1 MEMTVIQRLSN
12 VIRTQRAERAFGVDA
27 LCRTLDGYLPENH
40 VAEVRRAAEFATSV
54 HEGQRRTSGEPYVYH
69 PLAVARTLAELR
81 MDHTTLMAAILHDV
95 IEDTGVSKESLA
107 LEFGEDVAE
116 LVDGV
121 SKVTRI
127 EGRTRAEM
135 QAESFRKLLLAM
147 TKDLRVIL
155 VKLADRLHNMRTL
168 GHVAPDK
175 RRRIARET
183 LDIYAPIAQRLG
195 INFIRTE
202 LEDLAFAYL
211 YPKRHGVLQEG
222 VSAQLGDTRKLIREV
237 EQKLSTTLREEGI
250 GASVVGR
257 QKNLYGIYQK
267 MRRKKLKLLKV
278 TDLLGFRVIVSKVD
292 DCYRALGVVHHVYKP
307 VPQEFDDWIANPK
320 ANGYQSLHTA
330 CVGPRGHKIE
340 VQIRTRD
347 MHHIAESGIAAH
359 WQYKQGAR
367 EGHKQPQARAREWVA
382 GLFDDFGNAS
392 PIDFVEN
399 VKVDLFPDEVYVF
412 TPRGEIRQLPRG
424 ATPVDF
430 AYAVHSDLG
439 DHCVA
444 ARLDGA
450 LEPLNSTLANGQTV
464 EIITARHARPN
475 AAWLNFVKT
484 AKARSAIRNYL
495 RQQHEDEAVRL
506 GRRLLEIALRE
517 LSVPASVLKDS
528 AKLEPV
534 LAAHSF
540 ADIEELYA
548 AVGSGQRLGQLVG
561 RHRAAGGGKR
571 RCAGDRGHRGAGA
584 RLRSL
589 LLPAARRRDPR
600 ARQRRSRHRRASHRV
615 QARQGTPTG
624 LGAAGLVGE
633 GAGRFHCRA
642 AREGAQQTRTACAHH
657 CRDCQHRGLDRERA
671 DAGPCR
677 WRRGGDALHRRREEP
692 HPSRARRAPYPP
704 HRMDRARLAR
714 LTIELTYTYR
724 TAHEP
729 PHHPDRRCTR
739 RYRHLLAGRGLQRHG
754 QGDRVPVGPDPARSK
769 DHDPGQRDDRGR
781 DPSGVPQPQGRVR
794 GGRRFAGRHRQA
806 QHLPHR
812 PRALHQGQRDHVQ
825 LLRGA
830 VSGARGD
837 RRGQPAARRARR
849 G

>member
-12 VIRTQRAERAFGVDA
+12 AIRTQRAERAFGVDA
-27 LCRTLDGYLPENH
+27 LCRTLEGYLPDNH

-54 HEGQRRTSGEPYVYH
+54 HDGQRRTSGEPYVYH
-69 PLAVARTLAELR
+69 PLAVARTLAEMR

-107 LEFGEDVAE
+107 LEFGADVAE

-121 SKVTRI
+121 SKVTKI

-211 YPKRHGVLQEG
+211 YPKRHSVLQEG

-330 CVGPRGHKIE
+330 CVGPGGHKIE

-412 TPRGEIRQLPRG
+412 TPRGEIRRLPRG

-464 EIITARHARPN
+464 EVITARHARPN

-517 LSVPASVLKDS
+517 LSVPASVLKDAS
-528 AKLEPV
+528 RLEPV
-534 LAAHSF
+534 LTAHKF

-548 AVGSGQRLGQLVG
+548 AVGSGQRLAPLVARHFLPKGASAPEEKSGAAPLAIEGTEGLVLDYARCCYPLPGDEIRGHVSVG
-561 RHRAAGGGKR
+561 RGIVVHRIECKHVKGRPQDWVPLAWSEKVQ
-571 RCAGDRGHRGAGA
+571 GDFIAE
-584 RLRSL
+584 LR
-589 LLPAARRRDPR
+589 
-600 ARQRRSRHRRASHRV
+600 V
-615 QARQGTPTG
+615 K
-624 LGAAGLVGE
+624 
-633 GAGRFHCRA
+633 
-642 AREGAQQTRTACAHH
+642 AHNK
-657 CRDCQHRGLDRERA
+657 RGLLARITAEIANTEASIENVQMPDRA
-671 DAGPCR
+671 
-677 WRRGGDALHRRREEP
+677 GGDAVEMRFVVAVK
-692 HPSRARRAPYPP
+692 SRI
-704 HRMDRARLAR
+704 HLAR
-714 LTIELTYTYR
+714 VVRRIRRIEWI
-724 TAHEP
+724 E
-729 PHHPDRRCTR
+729 
-739 RYRHLLAGRGLQRHG
+739 
-754 QGDRVPVGPDPARSK
+754 RVW
-769 DHDPGQRDDRGR
+769 
-781 DPSGVPQPQGRVR
+781 
-794 GGRRFAGRHRQA
+794 
-806 QHLPHR
+806 
-812 PRALHQGQRDHVQ
+812 RA
-825 LLRGA
+825 
-830 VSGARGD
+830 
-837 RRGQPAARRARR
+837 
-849 G
+849 

>member
-12 VIRTQRAERAFGVDA
+12 AIRTQRAERAFGVDA
-27 LCRTLDGYLPENH
+27 LCRTLEGYLPDNH

-54 HEGQRRTSGEPYVYH
+54 HDGQRRTSGEPYVYH
-69 PLAVARTLAELR
+69 PLAVARTLAEMR

-107 LEFGEDVAE
+107 LEFGADVAE

-121 SKVTRI
+121 SKVTKI

-211 YPKRHGVLQEG
+211 YPKRHSVLQEG

-330 CVGPRGHKIE
+330 CVGPGGHKIE

-412 TPRGEIRQLPRG
+412 TPRGEIRRLPRG

-430 AYAVHSDLG
+430 AYAVHSELG
-439 DHCVA
+439 DRCVA

-450 LEPLNSTLANGQTV
+450 LEALHTPLRNGQTV
-464 EIITARHARPN
+464 EVITARHARPN
-475 AAWLNFVKT
+475 AAWLQFVKT
-484 AKARSAIRNYL
+484 GKARSHIRNYL
-495 RQQHEDEAVRL
+495 RNQREDEAVRL

-517 LSVPASVLKDS
+517 LKIPASVLKDE
-528 AKLEPV
+528 AAAPALKAFGLKDLEQ
-534 LAAHSF
+534 
-540 ADIEELYA
+540 LYI
-548 AVGSGQRLGQLVG
+548 AVGTGQRLAPLVARYFLPEG
-561 RHRAAGGGKR
+561 ASAET
-571 RCAGDRGHRGAGA
+571 AGAGA
-584 RLRSL
+584 PLAIEGTEGLVLDYARCCHPVPGDDIRGHVSVGRGIVVHRVDCRSIKARPQDWVPLAWSDNVQGDYLAELRVKAENRRGL
-589 LLPAARRRDPR
+589 LARVTTEIAEAESSIENVQMPDRAGGEAIEMRFIVTVKSRVHLARVLRRV
-600 ARQRRSRHRRASHRV
+600 RQVEGVESVRRA
-615 QARQGTPTG
+615 
-624 LGAAGLVGE
+624 
-633 GAGRFHCRA
+633 
-642 AREGAQQTRTACAHH
+642 
-657 CRDCQHRGLDRERA
+657 
-671 DAGPCR
+671 
-677 WRRGGDALHRRREEP
+677 
-692 HPSRARRAPYPP
+692 
-704 HRMDRARLAR
+704 
-714 LTIELTYTYR
+714 
-724 TAHEP
+724 
-729 PHHPDRRCTR
+729 
-739 RYRHLLAGRGLQRHG
+739 
-754 QGDRVPVGPDPARSK
+754 
-769 DHDPGQRDDRGR
+769 
-781 DPSGVPQPQGRVR
+781 
-794 GGRRFAGRHRQA
+794 
-806 QHLPHR
+806 
-812 PRALHQGQRDHVQ
+812 
-825 LLRGA
+825 
-830 VSGARGD
+830 
-837 RRGQPAARRARR
+837 
-849 G
+849 